1 MQAVLLLFPV
11 SRVSRGQFCFC
22 FQFPEFPGGSSVS
35 VSNFQEFPGGSS
47 VSTGVTEP
55 LFRTALELYFW
66 ASGLGSLVFLFLVV
80 FMAKS
85 KSSHVAGSRGPKR
98 AKGSI
103 MKMKCAYAKCR
114 CKSMDCKNKK
124 YQLKAFEVEKKK
136 CRPVREH
143 AKTIRFC
150 SQKHLDLC
158 RKIVKKRGGR
168 EALTQKQ
175 VVLFYQ
181 TLVWSCHA
189 PWAAVLMLLQL
200 FLGDRCDCARQ
211 AATSWFVNFGQHDVW
226 GWPEISIP
234 KVNGKTQPR
243 KIPLN
248 PGFAD
253 LLWGWM
259 TKEPLSS
266 GKQIWPPSNQ
276 DFKQAFDQKTEQY
289 LFCGRSGSG
298 HNLPVLDQPI
308 SERAFL
314 KQIRNAAEFLRRERQ
329 VAHQN
334 QQGHVFDDIDLSR
347 IGTHTWKKTA
357 VTIMKEQHIATSL
370 VSALTGTSPRIL
382 DEVYDV
388 ATKRRQR
395 HTVDQ
400 VFGPIVTN
408 VLGLSHPEEDKLDVL
423 SPKCPNCFS
432 PVEISWNF
440 CSRCAANLTTKL

>member
-114 CKSMDCKNKK
+114 CKSMDF
-124 YQLKAFEVEKKK
+124 KAFEVEKKK

-266 GKQIWPPSNQ
+266 GKQIWPLPTKISSKRLIRKQNNICSVVVAVLATIFQFWISPS
-276 DFKQAFDQKTEQY
+276 
-289 LFCGRSGSG
+289 RSE
-298 HNLPVLDQPI
+298 P
-308 SERAFL
+308 F
-314 KQIRNAAEFLRRERQ
+314 
-329 VAHQN
+329 
-334 QQGHVFDDIDLSR
+334 
-347 IGTHTWKKTA
+347 
-357 VTIMKEQHIATSL
+357 
-370 VSALTGTSPRIL
+370 
-382 DEVYDV
+382 
-388 ATKRRQR
+388 
-395 HTVDQ
+395 
-400 VFGPIVTN
+400 
-408 VLGLSHPEEDKLDVL
+408 
-423 SPKCPNCFS
+423 
-432 PVEISWNF
+432 
-440 CSRCAANLTTKL
+440 